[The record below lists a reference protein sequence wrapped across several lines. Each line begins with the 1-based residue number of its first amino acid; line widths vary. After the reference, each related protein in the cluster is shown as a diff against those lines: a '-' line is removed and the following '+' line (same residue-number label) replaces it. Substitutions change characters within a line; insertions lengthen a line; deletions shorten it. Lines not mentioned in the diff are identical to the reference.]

1 MSVKVKGGLTQ
12 PFVTTTG
19 VKQGCVL
26 SPLIFNLF
34 IMGLPEAL
42 CDDSVDPVLLN
53 NEKLSVLMWAD
64 GVLVLSLS
72 AK

>member
-1 MSVKVKGGLTQ
+1 MFVKVRDGLTK

-26 SPLIFNLF
+26 SPIIFNLF

-42 CDDSVDPVLLN
+42 DDDGTTDPVTLN

-64 GVLVLSLS
+64 DPS
-72 AK
+72 AKLIS